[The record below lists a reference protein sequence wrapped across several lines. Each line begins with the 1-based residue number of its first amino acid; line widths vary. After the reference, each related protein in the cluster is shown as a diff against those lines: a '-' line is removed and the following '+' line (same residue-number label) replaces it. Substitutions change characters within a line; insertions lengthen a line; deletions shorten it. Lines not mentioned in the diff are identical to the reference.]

1 MIRILLIA
9 LFFSVGCQETVNES
23 EILRQKIGNLEDYI
37 LPESDDYDAIPQ
49 DPLNPITKEKVEL
62 GKLLF
67 NDERL
72 GQGLEEQF
80 NGTFSCA
87 SCHFAP
93 AGFKAGIAQGIG
105 EGGSGVGKDRVLID
119 PVNADVQPIA
129 SPTIVNTAYQ
139 EVMLWNG
146 SLGNQI
152 DGIVN
157 LGIDP
162 DILMPK
168 DTPKE
173 NNSRQWSGLETQA
186 AAAIGVHRLNGI
198 DVVTTAAQAIAAY
211 ERTVLTNRAPFQK
224 WLRGDDTAMTIN
236 QIKGAQLFFGSAGCN
251 ECHRGPALSSE
262 PYSMDNDI
270 FMAVGFADLDAKN
283 IILGDVPEA
292 VRRGRGG
299 FTQEDSKD
307 YKFKIPT
314 LYNLKDTNIFGHGA
328 SFSSVREVVEYKNQ
342 AVPQSDIP
350 WQYLDFR
357 FRPLGLTDTEI
368 DLLVDFLENGLY
380 DAELNRYVPEV

>member
-9 LFFSVGCQETVNES
+9 LFFSVGCQEIVNES
-23 EILRQKIGNLEDYI
+23 EVLRQEIGNLEDYI

-67 NDERL
+67 HDERL

-87 SCHFAP
+87 SCHLAP

-105 EGGSGVGKDRVLID
+105 EGGSGVGKDRVLVD

-157 LGIDP
+157 LGITP

-224 WLRGDDTAMTIN
+224 WLRGDDSAMTFD
-236 QIKGAQLFFGSAGCN
+236 QIKGAQLFFGRANCN

-262 PYSMDNDI
+262 PYSQRHDI
-270 FMAVGFADLDAKN
+270 FMAIGFADLDAKN

-299 FTQEDSKD
+299 FTQENWED

-328 SFSSVREVVEYKNQ
+328 SFSSVREVVEYKNL

-357 FRPLGLTDTEI
+357 FHPLGLTDNEI

-380 DAELNRYVPEV
+380 DAELDRYVPEV

>member
-67 NDERL
+67 HDERL

-105 EGGSGVGKDRVLID
+105 EGGFGVGKDRVLID

-236 QIKGAQLFFGSAGCN
+236 QIKGAQLFFGSAGCSG
-251 ECHRGPALSSE
+251 CHRGPALSSE

-299 FTQEDSKD
+299 FTQEDWKD

-350 WQYLDFR
+350 LQYLDFR